1 VRDKGSAGNG
11 VGNSR
16 EEIKTVL
23 AGSREIASDTSKR
36 DSAIHSAKA
45 SGYFLTHFYHA
56 YVLLCLIIRKRDTHV
71 MQKRQAQRT
80 RIDRDVSGGFELWFF
95 WVCHVLVLNGGAF
108 PKD

>member
-1 VRDKGSAGNG
+1 MRDKGSAGNG
-11 VGNSR
+11 VGNRR

-71 MQKRQAQRT
+71 MQK
-80 RIDRDVSGGFELWFF
+80 GKNKG
-95 WVCHVLVLNGGAF
+95 LVLIETYQEVLSFGLFGSATF
-108 PKD
+108 WF